1 MYRDSK
7 ILICS
12 TYWGYDV
19 QFLWNLPDFWN
30 LVWVFMLIGQSTT
43 SCPSSHVAAAR
54 NVLYSILSISKLIKL
69 QRMSI
74 TSSFPNLYSVEI
86 AISKSRIFLLALLL
100 NFFHNLNMLVGCK
113 KIEWQGMT
121 DVFSQRKL
129 LRMHPINV
137 NQNSKLNQCKMVQ
150 SNDL

>member
-1 MYRDSK
+1 M
-7 ILICS
+7 
-12 TYWGYDV
+12 

-30 LVWVFMLIGQSTT
+30 LVWVFMLICQSTT

-74 TSSFPNLYSVEI
+74 TSSFPNLYSLKI
-86 AISKSRIFLLALLL
+86 AISKSRIFLLTMLL
-100 NFFHNLNMLVGCK
+100 NFFHNLNMLVGCNT
-113 KIEWQGMT
+113 IEWQGMT

-137 NQNSKLNQCKMVQ
+137 NQNSNTQLNQFKMVQ

>member
-1 MYRDSK
+1 MRVRCAVPVKSPRFLKSCLSVYVNWSVND
-7 ILICS
+7 ILSLQPCI
-12 TYWGYDV
+12 
-19 QFLWNLPDFWN
+19 
-30 LVWVFMLIGQSTT
+30 
-43 SCPSSHVAAAR
+43 AAAR

-69 QRMSI
+69 QRMWI

-137 NQNSKLNQCKMVQ
+137 NQNSKLNQCKMIQ